1 MKKITEAILQRAIID
16 YLNYRKDLYWFR
28 SAAGQ
33 VKMESGR
40 VFRTGRPGVPDIS
53 VVFKGQYFGLEV
65 KTDTGRQSDVQ
76 KRAQQDIE
84 AAGGKYYIVRD
95 MDELKGILTA

>member
-1 MKKITEAILQRAIID
+1 MKKISEAIIQKAVLD
-16 YLNYRKDLYWFR
+16 YLNYRRDLYFFR

-33 VKMESGR
+33 VKTESGR
-40 VFRTGRPGVPDIS
+40 MFRTGKPGVPDIS
-53 VVFKGQYFGLEV
+53 VIWQGKYVGIEV

-84 AAGGKYYIVRD
+84 AAGGEYYIVRN
-95 MDELKGILTA
+95 MDDVKGIFT